1 MLYPWHEALWQS
13 WQQLLI
19 QGRLH
24 HAILLLAP
32 KGTGREVLGRQLA
45 QTVLCHNCE
54 SEPCGVC
61 HSCKLFAAGTHPD
74 FHLIQPEQEGKQIG
88 VDAVR
93 QCNRWAMETS
103 QLAGQRVIMI
113 DCADSMGE
121 AGSNAI
127 LKTLEEPPSGCQF
140 ILTAQSLDSLL
151 PTIVSRCNKW
161 RMEIPDEQFVKLW
174 VEKQLM
180 QTIKIES
187 VRLNACAPLATQQF
201 IEQGM
206 DIRHNNLNEAF
217 VAFLQPPHT
226 GIYDV
231 VSLCTS
237 EGIVSMKW
245 LSYFLVDCIK
255 FQQGVTGYL
264 THSESIDKIQSVAQA
279 VPSTILIQQVRKIN
293 ELHRKLERHSGL
305 NIELLIVE
313 WLTGFIGG
321 NNRVS

>member
-1 MLYPWHEALWQS
+1 MLYPWHMSLWRN
-13 WQQLLI
+13 WQQLLG

-24 HAILLLAP
+24 HAVLLLSA
-32 KGTGREVLGRQLA
+32 KGSGREVLAKQLA
-45 QTVLCHNCE
+45 QTVLCQHCE
-54 SEPCGVC
+54 TEPCGIC
-61 HSCKLFAAGTHPD
+61 HSCQLFAAETHPD
-74 FHLIQPEQEGKQIG
+74 FHIVKPEQEGKQIG
-88 VDAVR
+88 VDAIR
-93 QCNRWAMETS
+93 QCNRWAVETS

-113 DCADSMGE
+113 ENADAMGE
-121 AGSNAI
+121 AGANAI

-151 PTIVSRCNKW
+151 PTINSRCNKW
-161 RMEIPDEQFVKLW
+161 RLTTPDELDVKAW

-187 VRLNACAPLATQQF
+187 VRLNACAPLATQRF

-206 DIRHNNLNEAF
+206 DIRHHNLNDAF
-217 VAFLQPPHT
+217 VAFLQPPHI

-231 VSLCTS
+231 VSLCTN

-255 FQQGVTGYL
+255 LQQGVTGYL
-264 THSESIDKIQSVAQA
+264 THSESINKVQSVAQT

-293 ELHRKLERHSGL
+293 ELHRKLEKHSGL